1 MSDWFQL
8 DKEYMMSTYCRTK
21 LAIERE
27 EKGVSCM
34 MWMVKSI

>member
-21 LAIERE
+21 LAIERGE
-27 EKGVSCM
+27 GVLYDG
-34 MWMVKSI
+34 W